1 MDDAA
6 VEMLSTIEKS
16 VDYSNKIVNDL
27 LDYSREIKL
36 ELTQTTPKE
45 LLKTALGMLEVPYGV
60 EVVDKS
66 EAYPEI
72 RVDLPKMSRVVV
84 NIIKNAFDAMTHG
97 GTLTVTSKE
106 TQGCWKI
113 SFADTGVGMSRD
125 TLNSLWAPLFTTKA
139 KGMGFGLAICKR
151 IAEAHGGKILVES
164 TLDKGTVFTITVPIQ
179 PQGTTE
185 INGDLNQR
193 PTAPNSKLQL

>member
-1 MDDAA
+1 
-6 VEMLSTIEKS
+6 MLSTIEKS